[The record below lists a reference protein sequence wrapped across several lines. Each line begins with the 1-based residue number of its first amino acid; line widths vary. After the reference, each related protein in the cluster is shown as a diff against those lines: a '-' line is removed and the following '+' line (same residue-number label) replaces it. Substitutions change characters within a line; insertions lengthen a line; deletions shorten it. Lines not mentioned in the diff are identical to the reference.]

1 MPSKKLGQ
9 EYSLP
14 LKNQDFC
21 KYEDSIDKTISYY
34 NGENWDIPESELI
47 EHNIFDVIVGY
58 EDQNPITMR
67 TIVSGQWKKGKDTM
81 VLWHGYGGSGSLYYK
96 IIQDL

>member
-1 MPSKKLGQ
+1 
-9 EYSLP
+9 
-14 LKNQDFC
+14 
-21 KYEDSIDKTISYY
+21 
-34 NGENWDIPESELI
+34 LI

-58 EDQNPITMR
+58 EDQNPISMR
-67 TIVSGQWKKGKDTM
+67 TIVSGQWKKGKETM